1 MVDGGKE
8 LFKEMEKPR
17 MDALKRIREEI
28 LIEPQ
33 RPDEFTAQEVA
44 ADLEIQDKTAIYRL
58 NKLVEEGRMTSRK
71 APNKQGYH
79 ARLYRWVEDEK

>member
-17 MDALKRIREEI
+17 IEALRRIREEI

-33 RPDEFTAQEVA
+33 QPDEFTAQEVA
-44 ADLEIQDKTAIYRL
+44 AELDIQEKTAIYRL
-58 NKLVEEGRMTSRK
+58 NKLVDDGKMTSRK

-79 ARLYRWVEDEK
+79 ARLYRWIQ